1 MREPIERLLSRLYK
15 PIPANASILR
25 VGLLGGADAVLSCLN
40 GTTSCVPECDRR
52 RVNCERGSD
61 RAEFS
66 GAPALSN
73 AFTRAL
79 AGPAA
84 YMLPLWGVN
93 SSHLATA
100 KQALNRVDLALPTWA
115 FEVLPFALGL
125 PAHVGGVG
133 HEVHGS
139 ESSAEAAD
147 VPAEVS

>member
-1 MREPIERLLSRLYK
+1 
-15 PIPANASILR
+15 
-25 VGLLGGADAVLSCLN
+25 
-40 GTTSCVPECDRR
+40 
-52 RVNCERGSD
+52 
-61 RAEFS
+61 
-66 GAPALSN
+66 
-73 AFTRAL
+73 
-79 AGPAA
+79 
-84 YMLPLWGVN
+84 MLPLWGVN